1 MSAPLV
7 LDGSQSVDTPRE
19 EEETQG
25 DEELSEEEEF
35 DALMA
40 AASEQAAE
48 GVVLPTE
55 DDEADELAA
64 IVAAGSVTDTDPDES
79 QNAQDDEQPAPV
91 ASLDD
96 LVDAADPAEGSPE
109 QEASQPIS
117 AAEPETDDEPI
128 VDAAEPTQDVTLEAP
143 VTDVT
148 QSAKTDD
155 APDVVADAG
164 EAAVN
169 VPAGQPDADAA
180 TDEEADA
187 AAAVND
193 VDAAP
198 DAPAQ
203 PEDALAAATTFP
215 EKPEPS
221 APTIATPA
229 ARPTATPTGATP
241 AGPSQRNNDIARL
254 LALTL
259 AMVGLCLTAWYFVK
273 LRERALPPPNLVAMP
288 TTPPLDMSVSAAELP
303 TGVATVIQD
312 GSDPA
317 GDTQVAVAGDPPP
330 SSEPAVE
337 PVPVSEPDPGVEPP
351 VVVEPDPEP
360 PVVTQPDPEP
370 EPAVIAEPDPEPPV
384 VVIATPPED
393 SGPPEVVEAVPAP
406 AREQTLSARE
416 QLELQRR
423 GTIQL
428 PPEPLEAVSLSAEE
442 RRSLEAALSTADRE
456 FVRAL
461 IEDAAGLP
469 ARVGNAEWA
478 RLRQAPG
485 YHRTLQML
493 YDHVLSTDDKVRLV
507 GAQRGEGEVPLST
520 PDFVRAL
527 ELPPIDLARVREELW
542 NDKSEDITAIVR
554 SSL

>member
-1 MSAPLV
+1 M
-7 LDGSQSVDTPRE
+7 DTPRE

-40 AASEQAAE
+40 AASEQAAK
-48 GVVLPTE
+48 GVILPTE

-64 IVAAGSVTDTDPDES
+64 IVAASSVTDTDPDES
-79 QNAQDDEQPAPV
+79 QDQDDEQPAPV

-96 LVDAADPAEGSPE
+96 LVDAADPAEGAPE
-109 QEASQPIS
+109 QEASDPNS
-117 AAEPETDDEPI
+117 AAEPETDDEPS
-128 VDAAEPTQDVTLEAP
+128 VDAPEPTQGVTPEAP
-143 VTDVT
+143 VTDDVT
-148 QSAKTDD
+148 QSATTDD
-155 APDVVADAG
+155 SPDVVADAG
-164 EAAVN
+164 EATVN
-169 VPAGQPDADAA
+169 VPVGQPDADAA

-187 AAAVND
+187 AATAAVSD

-203 PEDALAAATTFP
+203 PEDATAAATTFP

-221 APTIATPA
+221 GPTIVTPT
-229 ARPTATPTGATP
+229 ARPTATTTDAAPE
-241 AGPSQRNNDIARL
+241 GPSQRNNDIARL
-254 LALTL
+254 FALTL
-259 AMVGLCLTAWYFVK
+259 AMIGLCLTAWYFVK

-303 TGVATVIQD
+303 TGMVTVVPD

-330 SSEPAVE
+330 SSEPVVE
-337 PVPVSEPDPGVEPP
+337 PVPVSEPDPEVEPP
-351 VVVEPDPEP
+351 VAVEPEPEP

-370 EPAVIAEPDPEPPV
+370 EPAVITEPDPEPPV
-384 VVIATPPED
+384 VVIATPLED
-393 SGPPEVVEAVPAP
+393 NGRPEVVEAVPAP
-406 AREQTLSARE
+406 ARERTLSALE

-423 GTIQL
+423 GTIEL
-428 PPEPLEAVSLSAEE
+428 PAEPLEAVNLSAEE